1 MTSHFRLGSF
11 PETESVLNWRLQFI
25 LCGLNVSGITSSVIT
40 FKPVMLKPKN
50 LYMLE
55 VSASKFI
62 STNCGVH
69 DIKKNIYIYS
79 NWQYLESWIYS
90 LLEDEVWVLKDVSSF
105 LMTGSE
111 EVLQGKTQ
119 LFFSTHPAPEGMVC
133 HVQPSSGFEVHT
145 HFSIFCTSG
154 KEVCKYVG
162 YHHLHLYHLTFEP
175 ERTFLMT
182 QMHFINILCK

>member
-69 DIKKNIYIYS
+69 DIKKIYIYILIDNTLNPGS
-79 NWQYLESWIYS
+79 TACKRMRFEFWKMSPHFWWQVLRRFCRERPSCSSPHTLFLREWCAMCS
-90 LLEDEVWVLKDVSSF
+90 LAQVLRSIHTSASSA
-105 LMTGSE
+105 
-111 EVLQGKTQ
+111 LQEKRSVNMLGIITY
-119 LFFSTHPAPEGMVC
+119 
-133 HVQPSSGFEVHT
+133 
-145 HFSIFCTSG
+145 IFT
-154 KEVCKYVG
+154 
-162 YHHLHLYHLTFEP
+162 
-175 ERTFLMT
+175 
-182 QMHFINILCK
+182 I